1 MTIAVKNA
9 CDAVFLIY
17 FIPKSFLDI
26 KFDDTIDD
34 LVLDNIDTVQE
45 FALKEGDNIV
55 DISVIGDN

>member
-1 MTIAVKNA
+1 MTITVKNA

-55 DISVIGDN
+55 DVSVIGDN